1 MTVDYVDAV
10 SRADKEVPDSVHLL
24 VMDLHREL
32 NRLQMGIAVESLDG
46 ARVYRIHDTDRPL
59 VAAFMAGINST
70 DSRRRR
76 AKSRVIELDPP

>member
-1 MTVDYVDAV
+1 M
-10 SRADKEVPDSVHLL
+10 E
-24 VMDLHREL
+24 
-32 NRLQMGIAVESLDG
+32 IAVESLDG